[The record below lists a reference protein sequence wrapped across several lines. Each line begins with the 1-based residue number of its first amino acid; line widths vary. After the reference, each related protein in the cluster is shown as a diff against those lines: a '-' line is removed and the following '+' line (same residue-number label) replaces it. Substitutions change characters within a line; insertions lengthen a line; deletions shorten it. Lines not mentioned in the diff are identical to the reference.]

1 MLYTKV
7 SGRKNKNRSK
17 KEIIKIIS
25 DEIEKVHK
33 KGRECLSI
41 INTYDRGDKLKDFDA
56 HDKLID
62 EKGCTYFV
70 PLWYDI
76 IIPEIEYLP
85 SVLEHFY
92 EGGFKIRTYITK
104 KGCYGNCRHIK
115 YYDIYWE
122 NNNEFGSE
130 DSSEEDSSEEDSS
143 EEESDEED
151 TSLQAY
157 LKTVP
162 SKKKLQSYAERN
174 REELSKL
181 MKQHEV
187 LAIYEKD
194 NTFCTKGGSS
204 HAELISILTNYNGI
218 LLTQRDFDI

>member
-1 MLYTKV
+1 MEDLYRKV

-17 KEIIKIIS
+17 EEIIEIIS
-25 DEIEKVHK
+25 YEIEKVHK
-33 KGRECLSI
+33 EGRECLSI
-41 INTYDRGDKLKDFDA
+41 INTYDRGDKFKDYDT
-56 HDKLID
+56 HDKLVD

-92 EGGFKIRTYITK
+92 EEGFKIRTYKTK
-104 KGCYGNCRHIK
+104 KGCYGNWRHIK

-122 NNNEFGSE
+122 NNNKLDEE
-130 DSSEEDSSEEDSS
+130 SSESS
-143 EEESDEED
+143 EED

-162 SKKKLQSYAERN
+162 SKKKLHRMQIETEN
-174 REELSKL
+174 NFL
-181 MKQHEV
+181 
-187 LAIYEKD
+187 
-194 NTFCTKGGSS
+194 N
-204 HAELISILTNYNGI
+204 
-218 LLTQRDFDI
+218 